1 MTVGAHVGT
10 RTRDLLLTK
19 EVLCQLSYMGLTA
32 GGAVTPGTGN
42 ARAHYPCVTPVPRDD
57 KLYREKASTVKV
69 NLIMPSR
76 AHRARIAV

>member
-42 ARAHYPCVTPVPRDD
+42 ARAQYPCVTPVPRDD
-57 KLYREKASTVKV
+57 KLYRAKAPTVKV
-69 NLIMPSR
+69 NHVRRSR
-76 AHRARIAV
+76 CRQARIAV